1 MATGTVKWFNDAKG
15 YGFIAPSDGSKD
27 VFVHFSAL
35 SGEGFKSL
43 AEGAQVEFEV
53 DRGPQGPAGSRTSA
67 SLRRRNHGRVPVRS
81 HRARPSVLPKGVA
94 IAEKEEKVELEGEIV
109 EAFGKGMY
117 KIALDNGHETL
128 GYTSGKMRRYRIRIV
143 PGDRIKV
150 ELSPYDLKRGRIVY
164 RHRNGA

>member
-1 MATGTVKWFNDAKG
+1 V
-15 YGFIAPSDGSKD
+15 
-27 VFVHFSAL
+27 
-35 SGEGFKSL
+35 
-43 AEGAQVEFEV
+43 
-53 DRGPQGPAGSRTSA
+53 
-67 SLRRRNHGRVPVRS
+67 
-81 HRARPSVLPKGVA
+81 
-94 IAEKEEKVELEGEIV
+94 IAEKEEKVEREGEIV

-164 RHRNGA
+164 RHRNGAD